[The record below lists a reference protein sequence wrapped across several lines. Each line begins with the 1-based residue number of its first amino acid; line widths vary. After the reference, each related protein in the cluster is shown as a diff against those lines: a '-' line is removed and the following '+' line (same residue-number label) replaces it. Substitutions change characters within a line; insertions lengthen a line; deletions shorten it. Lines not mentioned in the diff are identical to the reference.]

1 MSYDVI
7 VVGAGSAG
15 GVLASRLT
23 EDHRCSVL
31 LVEAGPD
38 FGCDAAGLPAEIA
51 RGRTSARMAEAFWGY
66 RSTTGLDLKAG
77 KLVGGSSAVNSAM
90 ITRGHPK
97 EYDAWAAAGNPGWRF
112 SDVLPYFRR
121 AESDLDF
128 STKWHGSSG
137 PIPVRRFPES
147 ELSSIQRAFI
157 EAAAAAGYRRVTD
170 HNAPG
175 AIGVGPVPMNRIN
188 GIRQSTALTY
198 LAQAHQR
205 PNLFMRSD
213 CTIERVVFDGA
224 RAAGIQLSTGEI
236 IAAPT
241 VVLCGGAY
249 GSPQI
254 LMRSGI
260 GPADH
265 LCELGI
271 QVLVNSPGVGANL
284 QDHALVR
291 LRFGAR
297 GETTAPVL
305 QTLLTCS
312 AGTQRRIPELH
323 IFPVGLDATA
333 DGPQLTLLVSMIR
346 PQSRGSLRLTSA
358 TSQASPRIDPAHL
371 THPEDLHRLMHGVKI
386 ARKLARTPPLAA
398 MVDRELWPGPS
409 ITSDADLSA
418 AVRCGVSSYQHA
430 VGTCRMG
437 PERDPMAV
445 VNSTA
450 AVYGTAGL
458 YVVDAS
464 IIPTILGATMHMSV
478 LAVAERCADL
488 LATRIQA
495 YAVQEK
501 VGRHGRAIQLAT
513 R

>member
-1 MSYDVI
+1 MSYDAI

-23 EDHRCSVL
+23 EDQGCRVL

-38 FGCDAAGLPAEIA
+38 FGCDAAGLPTEIA
-51 RGRTSARMAEAFWGY
+51 RGRTSARMDAAFWGY

-90 ITRGHPK
+90 VTRGHPR

-112 SDVLPYFRR
+112 ADMLPYFRR
-121 AESDLDF
+121 VERDLDF
-128 STKWHGSSG
+128 SNKWHGSSG
-137 PIPVRRFPES
+137 PLPVRRFPES
-147 ELSSIQRAFI
+147 ELSPIQWAFI
-157 EAAAAAGYRRVTD
+157 EAAAAAGYRRVAD

-175 AIGVGPVPMNRIN
+175 AIGVGPVPMNRVN

-198 LAQAHQR
+198 LAEAHRR
-205 PNLFMRSD
+205 PNLFLRSD
-213 CTIERVVFDGA
+213 CVVERVAFDGV
-224 RAAGIQLSTGEI
+224 RVAGIKLATGEV
-236 IAAPT
+236 IASRT

-265 LCELGI
+265 LDELGI
-271 QVLVNSPGVGANL
+271 QVRVNSPGVGANL
-284 QDHALVR
+284 QDHPMVR
-291 LRFGAR
+291 LRFSAR
-297 GETTAPVL
+297 GETNTPVL

-312 AGTQRRIPELH
+312 TGTQQVTPDLH
-323 IFPVGLDATA
+323 IFPIGLDPTD

-346 PQSRGSLRLTSA
+346 PKSRGTLRLTSA
-358 TSQASPRIDPAHL
+358 TSQANPRIDPAHL
-371 THPEDLHRLMHGVKI
+371 SHPGDLRRLLEGIKI
-386 ARKLARTPPLAA
+386 ARKLTSTSPLAELL
-398 MVDRELWPGPS
+398 DRELWPGPS
-409 ITSDADLSA
+409 ITSDTDLA
-418 AVRCGVSSYQHA
+418 TAVHSGINSYQHA
-430 VGTCRMG
+430 VGTCHMG
-437 PERDPMAV
+437 PERDPTAV
-445 VNSTA
+445 VNSAA

-464 IIPTILGATMHMSV
+464 IIPSILGATMHMSV
-478 LAVAERCADL
+478 LALAERCADL
-488 LATRIQA
+488 LATTIRA
-495 YAVQEK
+495 SALQEK
-501 VGRHGRAIQLAT
+501 VVRHGRAIQLVG